1 MKLRN
6 GLLVVSVCLL
16 AVGQSAA
23 LTLGRVRGAAVVG
36 QPLDVV
42 VQIQLNADEAASA
55 LCPEADVF
63 HADTRQDPGRVRVT
77 LEPTSQANTV
87 NARVISSSFIDEP
100 MVTVYLRAGC
110 NQKSSRR
117 YVLLADFPSETA
129 LPVVTTAVPL
139 SNAVQPGTA
148 AMAATATNPTGS
160 ESAIGTASGA
170 QARAPDAP
178 PLRPSP
184 STTDTA
190 TASATAPKAR
200 PAARPRPPKAAPRG
214 APDVKV
220 AAAAAAVA
228 VPAATQTT
236 EKVPEKAP
244 APKQASS
251 AAPAQSRLTLDP
263 LVVLAERVTSLESST
278 GTTATEGA
286 RDTAR
291 DRDSAR
297 DAQRIQSLEDS
308 VKTLVALAAKNEAS
322 LQDMRV
328 RVQAAQAE
336 RVPVQWLYGLIAL
349 VLACMAAMAYMWS
362 RLNASVM
369 SGNAKDDWWRG
380 ARSAPAAVE
389 VSVGAMPQVAVPEV
403 QPSAPGKLVSKP
415 ASLQATGAASTYSSL
430 MGLEDAP
437 SSELDVSL
445 VEMTESNF
453 DQLMKSG
460 KSHSAIRPGPL
471 SPQLEPMPAT
481 TKMQALAA
489 RPINSEQLFDV
500 RQQAEFFVSLGQT
513 DQAVQILEK
522 QINDHGETSPL
533 IYLDLLQ
540 IFHSLNLKTDFRQFR
555 EDFNLLFNARVPEF
569 AAFKNEG
576 KSLEQYPHVLAHI
589 TALWSTRKALM
600 VIEASIFRDS
610 LDDRSTP
617 FDLAAF
623 RDLLLLHAIAQS
635 FTIRE
640 EPTSDLTPLRAN
652 MSPISKGARL
662 SAMTGTAAPASNS
675 GAASLDVERSVDLV
689 LPPSSG
695 FSEVDISLN
704 SSGGELRPTP
714 DLPSVTG
721 VLNAPTKLDSM
732 AIKSASGSD
741 ELDIDLDLDLSDLV
755 LLSPT
760 HSSSRSP
767 AQSPGDN
774 EVSDF
779 SKLLKAQAPAAQGTQ
794 GAKSK
799 AAAAE
804 SGNSGQQSESE
815 YLADN
820 LLDFDLSSEN
830 AKLTIAK
837 PKGNKSKPK

>member
-63 HADTRQDPGRVRVT
+63 HADTRQDPARVRVT

-139 SNAVQPGTA
+139 SNTVQPGTA
-148 AMAATATNPTGS
+148 AMAATATNPTGN

-184 STTDTA
+184 STTGTT

-236 EKVPEKAP
+236 EKVPEKAS

-251 AAPAQSRLTLDP
+251 AAPVQSRLTLDP

-278 GTTATEGA
+278 GTTATEGV
-286 RDTAR
+286 RDT
-291 DRDSAR
+291 AR

-569 AAFKNEG
+569 AAFKKEG
-576 KSLEQYPHVLAHI
+576 KCLEQYPHVLAHI

-662 SAMTGTAAPASNS
+662 SAMAGTGAPASNS
-675 GAASLDVERSVDLV
+675 GAARLDVERSVDLV

-695 FSEVDISLN
+695 FSEVDISLD
-704 SSGGELRPTP
+704 SSGLELRPTP
-714 DLPSVTG
+714 NLPSVTG
-721 VLNAPTKLDSM
+721 VLNAPTKLDPI
-732 AIKSASGSD
+732 AIKSVSGPN

-755 LLSPT
+755 SLSPT

-767 AQSPGDN
+767 AQSAGDN

-830 AKLTIAK
+830 AKLAIAK